1 MCLTFHCLLCQKKY
15 SFVQWSAIL
24 LIFYRI
30 LWFPVSILVF
40 FYNSCIS
47 KLSITVYIY
56 IFTVL
61 NDFTF
66 LRRVFF
72 LKNLFTQEYVDELVL
87 FISRLSEDLL
97 ISLPWLYYEE
107 NLIFFMLLRTY
118 QRIVWGSICIWVWY
132 WKVLFQKCLL
142 SEFLFYVLTANIFF
156 CLAWFFF
163 NQNQSILSLKNM
175 LSFMKLIH

>member
-1 MCLTFHCLLCQKKY
+1 MVPCFNF
-15 SFVQWSAIL
+15 S
-24 LIFYRI
+24 
-30 LWFPVSILVF
+30 F
-40 FYNSCIS
+40 FYNSRIS

-97 ISLPWLYYEE
+97 ISRP
-107 NLIFFMLLRTY
+107 
-118 QRIVWGSICIWVWY
+118 
-132 WKVLFQKCLL
+132 
-142 SEFLFYVLTANIFF
+142 
-156 CLAWFFF
+156 
-163 NQNQSILSLKNM
+163 
-175 LSFMKLIH
+175 